1 MKKQPPIRI
10 LAAAL
15 TLAFCILGSSS
26 ALAAPATTP
35 TTRPEKEVVEPND
48 TTQTSLDYLEFL
60 LRAGGPFRFQ
70 EAAIKHPADDADAG
84 PAEGAVATLTIY
96 SQTTN
101 NTEPIDI
108 SGHSFVAVR
117 NVSDHA
123 IEVGGQEIAPGTGV
137 TIGTRANRPEHEGI
151 WYNLE
156 GYYCYYISAFYPNLY
171 SMQVSLDEDGL
182 AVLNQNLTTA
192 DHWSTAFNCAS
203 FAAGLWNSVCSDHL
217 SAGTPHSPKGLKASI
232 RSYGGKLRYNESV
245 PYDYIVSY
253 GTARTPSADYS

>member
-1 MKKQPPIRI
+1 MKKQPHIRI
-10 LAAAL
+10 LAATL
-15 TLAFCILGSSS
+15 TLAFCLLGSSS
-26 ALAAPATTP
+26 ALAAPAATP

-60 LRAGGPFRFQ
+60 LHAGGPFRFQ

-84 PAEGAVATLTIY
+84 PAEGAVAALTIY

-171 SMQVSLDEDGL
+171 SMQVSLDEDGAGRPQPEPDHRRPL
-182 AVLNQNLTTA
+182 VHRFQLRLLCGGAVELRL
-192 DHWSTAFNCAS
+192 
-203 FAAGLWNSVCSDHL
+203 LRPPL
-217 SAGTPHSPKGLKASI
+217 
-232 RSYGGKLRYNESV
+232 GGHAPLPQGPEGVHPLLRRQA
-245 PYDYIVSY
+245 PLQ
-253 GTARTPSADYS
+253 

>member
-1 MKKQPPIRI
+1 
-10 LAAAL
+10 
-15 TLAFCILGSSS
+15 
-26 ALAAPATTP
+26 
-35 TTRPEKEVVEPND
+35 
-48 TTQTSLDYLEFL
+48 
-60 LRAGGPFRFQ
+60 
-70 EAAIKHPADDADAG
+70 
-84 PAEGAVATLTIY
+84 VATLTIY